1 VSLNALRGKFEDRRS
16 LLRVHLDLINTFW
29 DGFDFGLFN
38 SIVRIT
44 LDAFVKSLT

>member
-16 LLRVHLDLINTFW
+16 LLRVHLDLINTFL
-29 DGFDFGLFN
+29 DGFDFLAF

-44 LDAFVKSLT
+44 LDVFVKSLT